1 MATYYKWRKSQIKYD
16 KYLMEKVSE
25 SGYYT
30 MTGLADSNAVYIG
43 EYGPNESFT
52 GQNIVDGKFKFPTRS
67 TIDKEG
73 NYYSANK
80 VFGRGPTSD
89 IAVASGDTKFSVFV
103 SRNGYSC
110 RIEPNFPNGAPLYVY
125 GVKAVAGSFV
135 EYVYSTNASAY
146 PNGGVKDGYYYD
158 QRSTAESPTAPTGL
172 TCPDPIVTDS
182 AAVSWTAAQSGTD
195 YPVQSYEVSRS
206 TDGGSSWTVV
216 NAAVTGTSLT
226 VEIPAGATVIRF
238 RVRAKDS
245 NGQWGGYVTGADVKV
260 LPAPTLT
267 VPVMVM
273 RGQPA
278 AVSWSAVEGA
288 DSYTL
293 QRKADTDA
301 DWVQVYSGAALTFTE
316 TAGSWTSVQY
326 RVQAVVGGVLG
337 KWSATGTVQVT
348 AASALV
354 ISGKDGDLGTLT
366 ADVSYSISTDTGSAI
381 TAAVEVNGIRQA
393 DFSPKNGE
401 TYLVRV
407 LDLPTGTGRIVVTA
421 SVTKSGA
428 PLTVTRTWT
437 YTKTAAEFPV
447 AGSVAQLERD
457 GKSVWPLTVAEAVR
471 TANGNL
477 SIDLNLLKTSVSEG
491 KALVATAVT
500 GKGVQ
505 TAVDATFQ
513 KIADNIK
520 AIKVGEISTAKFTY
534 HGRWGADPTNR
545 TAPYVLKLPISNPT
559 VFFVYFSTYSGD
571 ERWQFKYAK
580 IGNKIY
586 NVSAD
591 YYSELDKNSAY
602 ISGDLFYTPASTSV
616 NDMSGGNPFSCI
628 LAFCGK

>member
-110 RIEPNFPNGAPLYVY
+110 GIKPNFPNGAPLYVY

-267 VPVMVM
+267 VPVMAM
-273 RGQPA
+273 RGQPT
-278 AVSWSAVEGA
+278 AVSWSAVEGP

-293 QRKADTDA
+293 QRKADTDS

-326 RVQAVVGGVLG
+326 RVQAVAGGTPGGWAESV
-337 KWSATGTVQVT
+337 VIQVVT
-348 AASALV
+348 ASALV

-366 ADVSYSISTDTGSAI
+366 ADVAYSISTDTGSAI

-428 PLTVTRTWT
+428 PLTVTRTWA
-437 YTKTAAEFPV
+437 YTKTAIPFETGRV
-447 AGSVAQLERD
+447 DVMRLLDAGGTVQYPA
-457 GKSVWPLTVAEAVR
+457 TVAEAVR
-471 TANGNL
+471 LPGGKTLDQVTQYPAQVVTGSYVGTGTYGANNPNTLTFPFEPKIVFVSRADAIPSGTTGKFGIQLMLTRGCSMAITFLFSTSNSEPNAILSKITASWNGNTV
-477 SIDLNLLKTSVSEG
+477 SFYSTNSNYSKQGQLNGEG
-491 KALVATAVT
+491 TNYNYVA
-500 GKGVQ
+500 
-505 TAVDATFQ
+505 
-513 KIADNIK
+513 
-520 AIKVGEISTAKFTY
+520 
-534 HGRWGADPTNR
+534 
-545 TAPYVLKLPISNPT
+545 
-559 VFFVYFSTYSGD
+559 
-571 ERWQFKYAK
+571 
-580 IGNKIY
+580 IG
-586 NVSAD
+586 
-591 YYSELDKNSAY
+591 
-602 ISGDLFYTPASTSV
+602 
-616 NDMSGGNPFSCI
+616 
-628 LAFCGK
+628 